1 MFPSTVAI
9 LVPIYVTL
17 LQGPA
22 DATADVTE
30 VSPAGAK
37 EAEAAEGKEE
47 EAAKAKTKCACCV
60 IQ

>member
-1 MFPSTVAI
+1 M
-9 LVPIYVTL
+9 

-37 EAEAAEGKEE
+37 DAEAVEAEDKEV
-47 EAAKAKTKCACCV
+47 AKAKTKCACCV